1 MKNLFKT
8 FVASVAVLLASLC
21 AVAQEVGSTVDVVR
35 VPVEEDVLARTI
47 DPASP
52 YYHPRL
58 LGLYLSGERELSLEE
73 YHYLYYGY
81 AYSENY
87 RPLEPIAAE
96 DEVLA
101 AMERVMANPS
111 EENLMQVVECGLK
124 VMESDPFSPK
134 NLNFLVYAYGALGDT
149 EGERRCYDRLDKVLR
164 TIEASGSGAKESEP
178 KHVLRFSHAADV
190 LYARGVEIKR
200 REVVSRT
207 AEFIFLTQKDQYG
220 RQGYYFDF
228 SRVYWNKPD
237 APTEPKKRGWTLNN
251 VPL

>member
-1 MKNLFKT
+1 M
-8 FVASVAVLLASLC
+8 LASLC

-87 RPLEPIAAE
+87 CPLEPIAAE

-124 VMESDPFSPK
+124 VMEMVHSVLTTSSHVQKLQHLSTEFLFVSPK
-134 NLNFLVYAYGALGDT
+134 MQMHWL
-149 EGERRCYDRLDKVLR
+149 KV
-164 TIEASGSGAKESEP
+164 
-178 KHVLRFSHAADV
+178 
-190 LYARGVEIKR
+190 
-200 REVVSRT
+200 
-207 AEFIFLTQKDQYG
+207 
-220 RQGYYFDF
+220 
-228 SRVYWNKPD
+228 
-237 APTEPKKRGWTLNN
+237 
-251 VPL
+251 